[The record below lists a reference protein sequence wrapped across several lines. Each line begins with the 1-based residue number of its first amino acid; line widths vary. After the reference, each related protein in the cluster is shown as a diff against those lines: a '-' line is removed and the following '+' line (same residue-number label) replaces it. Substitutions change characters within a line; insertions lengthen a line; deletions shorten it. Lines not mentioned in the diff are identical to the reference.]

1 MTPAGAGVRLT
12 ERRWLLAWIGAA
24 SIGVA
29 NGVLREALNRAPRGR
44 RLSDRTAH
52 QLSTVSAVVLLT
64 GYAAALNRRM
74 PLPDA
79 HSARRVGLAWAAGTL
94 AFEFGFG
101 RTAAGQ
107 SWKELL
113 ADYDVRHGRFW
124 VAVPA
129 TMAIAPGA
137 TAGYRSAPRAVR

>member
-1 MTPAGAGVRLT
+1 MLG
-12 ERRWLLAWIGAA
+12 WFGAA
-24 SIGVA
+24 AIGVA
-29 NGVLREALNRAPRGR
+29 NGVLREALHRAPLGR
-44 RLSDRTAH
+44 RLSDRSAH

-64 GYAAALNRRM
+64 GYAAALNRWV

-79 HSARRVGLAWAAGTL
+79 RTARRVGLAWAAGTL

-101 RTAAGQ
+101 HAVAGQ

-113 ADYDVRHGRFW
+113 ADYDVRRGRFW

-137 TAGYRSAPRAVR
+137 TSGYCSSPRRVR